1 MRISD
6 IVSGGAF
13 ALLGLYVV
21 VAAQGFASI
30 GGAISA
36 GLFPTIVGS
45 FLLAGGLAVAARS
58 VLAGAAWPVVTFEG
72 WMASPRKVC
81 GMVAIP
87 ASIALFPL
95 LAPQLGAVAAS
106 ALIMFATMLIWKQ
119 GVLRSLITAIVCSLI
134 LTTFF
139 MKGLG
144 VPLPV
149 GVIERFLL

>member
-21 VAAQGFASI
+21 VTAQGFASI

-36 GLFPTIVGS
+36 GLFPTIVGG

-58 VLAGAAWPVVTFEG
+58 VLAGVPWPVIAFES
-72 WMASPRKVC
+72 WMASPRKIC
-81 GMVAIP
+81 GMIAIP

-95 LAPQLGAVAAS
+95 LAPRLGTAAAS
-106 ALIMFATMLIWKQ
+106 ALIMFGAMLVWKQ
-119 GVLRSLITAIVCSLI
+119 GVLRSLIAAAVFSLV
-134 LTTFF
+134 LTVFF
-139 MKGLG
+139 TKGLG
-144 VPLPV
+144 VPLPS
-149 GVIERFLL
+149 GLIERFLP

>member
-21 VAAQGFASI
+21 VTAQGFASI

-36 GLFPTIVGS
+36 GLFPTIVGG

-58 VLAGAAWPVVTFEG
+58 VLVGAAWPIATFES
-72 WMASPRKVC
+72 WMADPRKVC
-81 GMVAIP
+81 GMVAVP

-95 LAPQLGAVAAS
+95 LAPRLGTAAAS
-106 ALIMFATMLIWKQ
+106 ALIMFGMMLIWKQ
-119 GVLRSLITAIVCSLI
+119 GVLRSLIAALICSVV
-134 LTTFF
+134 LTVFF
-139 MKGLG
+139 VRGLG
-144 VPLPV
+144 VPLPS
-149 GVIERFLL
+149 GVIERFLP

>member
-21 VAAQGFASI
+21 VTAQGFASI

-36 GLFPTIVGS
+36 GLFPTIVGG

-58 VLAGAAWPVVTFEG
+58 VLAGAAWPVATFES
-72 WMASPRKVC
+72 WMADPRKVC
-81 GMVAIP
+81 GMVAVP

-95 LAPQLGAVAAS
+95 LAPRLGTAAAS
-106 ALIMFATMLIWKQ
+106 ALIMFGMMLIWKQ
-119 GVLRSLITAIVCSLI
+119 GVLRSLIAALICSVI
-134 LTTFF
+134 LTVFF
-139 MKGLG
+139 VQGLG
-144 VPLPV
+144 VPLPA
-149 GVIERFLL
+149 GVIERFLP